1 MYGVLQNR
9 KKEVYM
15 DQNTIPVSEKFLLTI
30 REASE
35 YFNIGIKYMSYG
47 EGLRNIFSAVS
58 QEGKE
63 GTGFEKTAIAGQRDI
78 QSGRSSGLLWAEY
91 SEVSGIPQK

>member
-35 YFNIGIKYMSYG
+35 YFNIGIKYMRRLAEEHGDSFAVRNGNRLLIIRRRFEEYILSRLTGG
-47 EGLRNIFSAVS
+47 EGGNRI
-58 QEGKE
+58 
-63 GTGFEKTAIAGQRDI
+63 
-78 QSGRSSGLLWAEY
+78 
-91 SEVSGIPQK
+91 